1 MESDREKRRVEKQ
14 ARRTVASRM
23 LGYFHSLQLALEED
37 SERFLEQVMQQHRSH
52 EQQQKA
58 GHPI

>member
-1 MESDREKRRVEKQ
+1 MESDREKRRAEKQ

-37 SERFLEQVMQQHRSH
+37 SERYLDQVMQQHRS
-52 EQQQKA
+52 QQRPNA
-58 GHPI
+58 

>member
-1 MESDREKRRVEKQ
+1 MESDREKRRAEKQ

-37 SERFLEQVMQQHRSH
+37 SERFLEQVMQQHRSQ
-52 EQQQKA
+52 QQQKA
-58 GHPI
+58 GQAI